1 MHVHQPTPQKI
12 SYFGGNNPQ
21 PKISSLSQTVV
32 IAAEPQTLKQNLM
45 FEKKTQII
53 NNT

>member
-1 MHVHQPTPQKI
+1 MHVHRRKVPTPQKI
-12 SYFGGNNPQ
+12 SYFEGNNPQ

-45 FEKKTQII
+45 FEAKKRRK
-53 NNT
+53 